1 MKQNS
6 IIFYVKHS
14 TAKVWTVM
22 SNVVQM

>member
-6 IIFYVKHS
+6 T

-22 SNVVQM
+22 SSAVQM

>member
-1 MKQNS
+1 MLS
-6 IIFYVKHS
+6 EIII